1 MASVINGTNIVLY
14 EYDSNAIYYFNG
26 GTAQGTFDSIVCKE
40 LSRSQVAGTS
50 VNFTKTGAGTIAA
63 FITDALDPGVTTIPA
78 GTWTFS
84 AYYSILTAFAGAQ
97 VQYELYKYN
106 GSVATLL
113 FTSAATTTTTLTA
126 LTKTLYTTTM
136 VVTQTTIAATD
147 RLLIKVVYAG
157 TTTNQI
163 TLYTQSSNVAQVTTT
178 IPLGTPMGASTS
190 CSFESSTDQIEVTS
204 QTSAWFREFK
214 NDITSWTVTCDGFIA
229 LSGYSYLALMQK
241 QLNRAS
247 IDVRFSIDNDNA
259 DASGTYGYSIVSGTA
274 NITSIS
280 LSAPVEGASTYSL
293 SLQGTGAY
301 SITGTQV
308 IDGGS
313 TISTSSVNSFSYI
326 AAGGETSVTFAG
338 AIGAT
343 CISVTR
349 GGVEVRA
356 IATSGVPT
364 DENVSFNSATG
375 VLTFATARPLEVD
388 EFVRMIVK

>member
-1 MASVINGTNIVLY
+1 MASAINGTNIVLY

-50 VNFTKTGAGTIAA
+50 VDFNKTGAGTIAS

-113 FTSAATTTTTLTA
+113 FTSAATTLTA
-126 LTKTLYTTTM
+126 LPKTLYSTAMT
-136 VVTQTTIAATD
+136 VTQTTIAATD
-147 RLLIKVVYAG
+147 RLLIKVIYAG

-163 TLYTQSSNVAQVTTT
+163 TLYTQSSNPAQVTTT
-178 IPLGTPMGASTS
+178 IPLGTPFGASTN
-190 CSFESSTDQIEVTS
+190 CTFSTSVDQNEITTYASNSYKEYIGS
-204 QTSAWFREFK
+204 QINWDVS
-214 NDITSWTVTCDGFIA
+214 VDGLIA
-229 LSGYSYLALMQK
+229 LSGYSYLSLLSKLQNK
-241 QLNRAS
+241 QS
-247 IDVRFSIDNDNA
+247 IEVRFSIDNDNA
-259 DASGTYGYSIVSGTA
+259 DGSGTYGYSVIAGTCNIVSLDINGPMENASSYSA
-274 NITSIS
+274 N
-280 LSAPVEGASTYSL
+280 
-293 SLQGTGAY
+293 LQGTGAY

-308 IDGGS
+308 ISGGTSLTVS
-313 TISTSSVNSFSYI
+313 TMNSYSYT
-326 AAGGETSVTFAG
+326 AAGGETSVTFLA
-338 AIGAT
+338 AIGST

-349 GGVEVRA
+349 GGVEVRT

-375 VLTFATARPLEVD
+375 VITFATARPLESD
-388 EFVRMIVK
+388 EFIRAIFA

>member
-50 VNFTKTGAGTIAA
+50 VDFNKTGAGTIAS

-97 VQYELYKYN
+97 VQYQLYKYN

-113 FTSAATTTTTLTA
+113 FTSAATTLTA
-126 LTKTLYTTTM
+126 LPKTLYSTAMT
-136 VVTQTTIAATD
+136 VTQTTISATD
-147 RLLIKVVYAG
+147 RLLIKVIYAG

-190 CSFESSTDQIEVTS
+190 CSFEASTEQVEVTS

-214 NDITSWTVTCDGFIA
+214 NDVSSWTVNCDGFIA

-293 SLQGTGAY
+293 ALQGTGAY

-313 TISTSSVNSFSYI
+313 TISTSSVNSFSYT
-326 AAGGETSVTFAG
+326 AAGGETTVTFAA
-338 AIGAT
+338 AIGST

-349 GGVEVRA
+349 GGVEVRT
-356 IATSGVPT
+356 INTSGTPT
-364 DENVSFNSATG
+364 GENVTFNSATG
-375 VLTFATARPLEVD
+375 VITFATARALESD
-388 EFVRMIVK
+388 EFIRAIFA

>member
-1 MASVINGTNIVLY
+1 MPNAINGTNIVLY

-40 LSRSQVAGTS
+40 LSRSQVGGTS
-50 VNFTKTGAGTIAA
+50 VTFTKTGAGTIAS

-97 VQYELYKYN
+97 VQYQLYKYN

-113 FTSAATTTTTLTA
+113 FTSSATTLTA
-126 LTKTLYTTTM
+126 LASTLYSTAMT
-136 VVTQTTIAATD
+136 VTQTTISATD
-147 RLLIKVVYAG
+147 RLLIKVNYAG

-163 TLYTQSSNVAQVTTT
+163 TLYTQASNLAQVTTT

-190 CSFESSTDQIEVTS
+190 CTFESSTEQVEVTS
-204 QTSAWFREFK
+204 QTSAYFREFK
-214 NDITSWTVTCDGFIA
+214 NDVSSWTVSCDGFVA

-241 QLNRAS
+241 QLDRAS

-259 DASGTYGYSIVSGTA
+259 DGSDTYGYSIVSGTA

-308 IDGGS
+308 INGGS
-313 TISTSSVNSFSYI
+313 TISTSSVGSYSYT
-326 AAGGETSVTFAG
+326 AAGGETTVTFVG
-338 AIGAT
+338 SIGST
-343 CISVTR
+343 CMSVTR
-349 GGVEVRA
+349 GGVEVR
-356 IATSGVPT
+356 IINTSGVPT
-364 DENVSFNSATG
+364 GENVTFNTATG
-375 VLTFATARPLEVD
+375 VITFATARALESD
-388 EFVRMIVK
+388 EFIRAIFA

>member
-14 EYDSNAIYYFNG
+14 EYDSNAIYFFNG
-26 GTAQGTFDSIVCKE
+26 DFGGGVFDGIVCKQM
-40 LSRSQVAGTS
+40 SRTQEVETS
-50 VNFTKTGAGTIAA
+50 SNFTKTGAGTIAA
-63 FITDALDPGVTTIPA
+63 FITDAGEPGVTTIPS
-78 GTWTFS
+78 GTWSFS
-84 AYYSILTAFAGAQ
+84 AYYSIVTAFAGAQ
-97 VQYELYKYN
+97 IKYELYKYN

-113 FTSAATTTTTLTA
+113 FTSATTTLTA
-126 LTKTLYTTTM
+126 LTKTLYTTAMT
-136 VVTQTTIAATD
+136 VTETTISATD
-147 RLLIKVVYAG
+147 RLLIKVIYAG

-163 TLYTQSSNVAQVTTT
+163 TLYTQSSNVAQVITT

-190 CSFESSTDQIEVTS
+190 CSFEASTEQVEVTS

-214 NDITSWTVTCDGFIA
+214 NDITSWTVNCDGFIA

-241 QLNRAS
+241 QLDRAS

-293 SLQGTGAY
+293 ALQGTGAY

-313 TISTSSVNSFSYI
+313 TISTSSVNSFSYT
-326 AAGGETSVTFAG
+326 AAGGETSVTFSG

-349 GGVEVRA
+349 GGVEVRL

-388 EFVRMIVK
+388 EFVRMITK

>member
-1 MASVINGTNIVLY
+1 MASAINGTNIVLY

-40 LSRSQVAGTS
+40 LSRSQVGGTS
-50 VNFTKTGAGTIAA
+50 VTFTKTGAGTIAS

-97 VQYELYKYN
+97 VQYQLYKYN

-113 FTSAATTTTTLTA
+113 FTSAATTLTATSTTLYSTA
-126 LTKTLYTTTM
+126 MT
-136 VVTQTTIAATD
+136 VTQTTISATD
-147 RLLIKVVYAG
+147 RLLIKVIYAG

-163 TLYTQSSNVAQVTTT
+163 TLYTQASNLAQVTTT

-190 CSFESSTDQIEVTS
+190 CTFESSTEQVEVTS

-214 NDITSWTVTCDGFIA
+214 NDVSSWTVSCDGFIA

-241 QLNRAS
+241 QLDRAS

-259 DASGTYGYSIVSGTA
+259 DASDTYGYSIVSGTA

-301 SITGTQV
+301 AISGTQV
-308 IDGGS
+308 INGGL
-313 TISTSSVNSFSYI
+313 VI
-326 AAGGETSVTFAG
+326 AAGGATIMKQYGAAG
-338 AIGAT
+338 GENSITWTDTIGKT
-343 CISVTR
+343 CLYVSR
-349 GGVEVRA
+349 GGIDVRE
-356 IATSGVPT
+356 IYTSGVPV
-364 DENVSFNSATG
+364 DDQIVFVSATG
-375 VLTFATARPLEVD
+375 EVKFGRALESD
-388 EFVRMIVK
+388 EFIRALFQ

>member
-1 MASVINGTNIVLY
+1 MPNAINGTNIVLY

-40 LSRSQVAGTS
+40 LSRSQVGGTS
-50 VNFTKTGAGTIAA
+50 VTFTKTGAGTIAS

-113 FTSAATTTTTLTA
+113 FTSAATTLTATSTTLYSTA
-126 LTKTLYTTTM
+126 MT
-136 VVTQTTIAATD
+136 VTQTTISATD
-147 RLLIKVVYAG
+147 RLLIKVIYAG

-163 TLYTQSSNVAQVTTT
+163 TLFTQATNPAKVTTT

-190 CSFESSTDQIEVTS
+190 CTFESSTEQVEVTS

-214 NDITSWTVTCDGFIA
+214 NDVSSWTVSCDGFVA

-241 QLNRAS
+241 QLDRAS

-259 DASGTYGYSIVSGTA
+259 DGSDTYGYSVVSGTA
-274 NITSIS
+274 NITSLS

-301 SITGTQV
+301 AISGTQV
-308 IDGGS
+308 IDGGL
-313 TISTSSVNSFSYI
+313 VI
-326 AAGGETSVTFAG
+326 AAGGATIMKQYGAAG
-338 AIGAT
+338 GENSITWTDTIGKT
-343 CISVTR
+343 CLYVSR
-349 GGVEVRA
+349 GGIDVRE
-356 IATSGVPT
+356 IYTSGVPV
-364 DENVSFNSATG
+364 DDQIVFVSATG
-375 VLTFATARPLEVD
+375 EVKFGRALEAD
-388 EFVRMIVK
+388 EFIRALFQ

>member
-50 VNFTKTGAGTIAA
+50 VDFNKTGAGTIAS

-113 FTSAATTTTTLTA
+113 FTSATTTLTA
-126 LTKTLYTTTM
+126 LTKTLYSTAMT
-136 VVTQTTIAATD
+136 VTQTTIAATD
-147 RLLIKVVYAG
+147 RLLIKVNYTGV
-157 TTTNQI
+157 TTNQI
-163 TLYTQSSNVAQVTTT
+163 TLFTQATNLAKVTTT
-178 IPLGTPMGASTS
+178 IPLGTPFGASTN
-190 CSFESSTDQIEVTS
+190 CTFSTSVDQNEITTYASNSYKEYIGS
-204 QTSAWFREFK
+204 QINWDVS
-214 NDITSWTVTCDGFIA
+214 VDGLIA
-229 LSGYSYLALMQK
+229 LSGYSYLSLLSKLQNK
-241 QLNRAS
+241 QS
-247 IDVRFSIDNDNA
+247 IEVRFSIDNDNA
-259 DASGTYGYSIVSGTA
+259 DGSGTYGYSVIAGTCNIVSLDINGPMENASSYSA
-274 NITSIS
+274 N
-280 LSAPVEGASTYSL
+280 
-293 SLQGTGAY
+293 LQGTGAY

-313 TISTSSVNSFSYI
+313 TISTSSVNSFSYT

-338 AIGAT
+338 AIGSA

-349 GGVEVRA
+349 GGVEVRT

-364 DENVSFNSATG
+364 DENVTFNSATG

-388 EFVRMIVK
+388 EFVRMITK

>member
-1 MASVINGTNIVLY
+1 MPNAINGTNIVLY

-40 LSRSQVAGTS
+40 LSRSQVGGTS
-50 VNFTKTGAGTIAA
+50 VTFTKTGAGTIAS

-113 FTSAATTTTTLTA
+113 FTSAATTLTATSTTLYSTA
-126 LTKTLYTTTM
+126 MT
-136 VVTQTTIAATD
+136 VTQTTISATD
-147 RLLIKVVYAG
+147 RLIIKVNYAG

-163 TLYTQSSNVAQVTTT
+163 TLFTQATNPAKVTTT

-190 CSFESSTDQIEVTS
+190 CTFESSTEQVEVTS
-204 QTSAWFREFK
+204 QTSAFFREFK
-214 NDITSWTVTCDGFIA
+214 NDVTSWSVNCDGFVA

-241 QLNRAS
+241 QLDRAS
-247 IDVRFSIDNDNA
+247 IDVKFSIDNDNA
-259 DASGTYGYSIVSGTA
+259 DGSDTYGYSVISGTT
-274 NITSIS
+274 NITSLS

-293 SLQGTGAY
+293 SLQGTGAF

-308 IDGGS
+308 IDGGLVLA
-313 TISTSSVNSFSYI
+313 TGGVTLMKQYG
-326 AAGGETSVTFAG
+326 AAGGENSITWTDT
-338 AIGAT
+338 IGKT
-343 CISVTR
+343 CLYVSR
-349 GGVEVRA
+349 GGIDVRE
-356 IATSGVPT
+356 IYTSGVPV
-364 DENVSFNSATG
+364 DDQIVFISATG
-375 VLTFATARPLEVD
+375 EVKFGRPLEAD
-388 EFVRMIVK
+388 EFIRALFQ

>member
-1 MASVINGTNIVLY
+1 MASAINGTNIVLY

-50 VNFTKTGAGTIAA
+50 VDFNKTGAGTIAS

-97 VQYELYKYN
+97 VKYELYKYN
-106 GSVATLL
+106 GSIATLL
-113 FTSAATTTTTLTA
+113 FTSEVKTLTA
-126 LTKTLYTTTM
+126 LTKTLISNEM
-136 VVTQTTIAATD
+136 PVTQTTIAATD
-147 RLLIKVVYAG
+147 RLLIKVIYLG

-163 TLYTQSSNVAQVTTT
+163 TLYTQSSNPAQVTTT
-178 IPLGTPMGASTS
+178 IPLGTPFGASTNCTFNTS
-190 CSFESSTDQIEVTS
+190 VDQVEITTLATGSYKEYIGS
-204 QTSAWFREFK
+204 QVNWNVS
-214 NDITSWTVTCDGFIA
+214 VDGLIA
-229 LSGYSYLALMQK
+229 LSGYSYLSLLSKLQNK
-241 QLNRAS
+241 ES
-247 IDVRFSIDNDNA
+247 IEVRFSIDNDNG
-259 DASGTYGYSIVSGTA
+259 DGTDTYGYSIIAGTC
-274 NITSIS
+274 NIIS
-280 LSAPVEGASTYSL
+280 LDINGPMENASSYSAN
-293 SLQGTGAY
+293 LQGTGAY

-313 TISTSSVNSFSYI
+313 TISTSSVNSFSYT

-349 GGVEVRA
+349 GGVEVRT

-388 EFVRMIVK
+388 EFVRMITK

>member
-14 EYDSNAIYYFNG
+14 EYDSNAIYFFNG
-26 GTAQGTFDSIVCKE
+26 DFGGGVFDGIVCKQM
-40 LSRSQVAGTS
+40 SRTQEVETS
-50 VNFTKTGAGTIAA
+50 SNFTKTGAGTIAA
-63 FITDALDPGVTTIPA
+63 FITDAGEPGVTTIPS
-78 GTWTFS
+78 GTWSFS
-84 AYYSILTAFAGAQ
+84 AYYSIVTAFAGAQ
-97 VQYELYKYN
+97 IKYELYKYN

-113 FTSAATTTTTLTA
+113 FTSATTTLTA
-126 LTKTLYTTTM
+126 LTKTLYTTAMT
-136 VVTQTTIAATD
+136 VTETTISATD
-147 RLLIKVVYAG
+147 RLLIKVIYAG

-163 TLYTQSSNVAQVTTT
+163 TLYTQSTNEAQVTTT

-190 CSFESSTDQIEVTS
+190 CSFEASTEQVEVTS

-214 NDITSWTVTCDGFIA
+214 NDITSWTVNCDGFIA

-241 QLNRAS
+241 QLDRAS

-293 SLQGTGAY
+293 ALQGTGAY

-313 TISTSSVNSFSYI
+313 TISTSSVNSFSYT

-349 GGVEVRA
+349 GGVEVRL

>member
-1 MASVINGTNIVLY
+1 MPNAINGTNIVLY

-40 LSRSQVAGTS
+40 LSRSQVGGTS
-50 VNFTKTGAGTIAA
+50 VTFTKTGAGTIAS

-97 VQYELYKYN
+97 VQYQLYKYN

-113 FTSAATTTTTLTA
+113 FTSSATTLTA
-126 LTKTLYTTTM
+126 LTTTLYSTAMT
-136 VVTQTTIAATD
+136 VTQTTISATD
-147 RLLIKVVYAG
+147 RLLIKVNYAG

-163 TLYTQSSNVAQVTTT
+163 TLFTQATNPAKVTTT
-178 IPLGTPMGASTS
+178 MSLGTPMGASTS
-190 CSFESSTDQIEVTS
+190 CTFESSTEQVEVTS

-214 NDITSWTVTCDGFIA
+214 NDVTSWSVNCDGFVA

-241 QLNRAS
+241 QLDRAS
-247 IDVRFSIDNDNA
+247 IDVKFSIDNDNA
-259 DASGTYGYSIVSGTA
+259 DGSDTYGYSVISGTT
-274 NITSIS
+274 NITSLS

-308 IDGGS
+308 IDGGLVIA
-313 TISTSSVNSFSYI
+313 TGGVTLMKQYG
-326 AAGGETSVTFAG
+326 AAGGENSITWTDT
-338 AIGAT
+338 IGKT
-343 CISVTR
+343 CLYVSR
-349 GGVEVRA
+349 GGIDVRE
-356 IATSGVPT
+356 IYTSGVPV
-364 DENVSFNSATG
+364 DDQIVFISATG
-375 VLTFATARPLEVD
+375 EVKFGRALESD
-388 EFVRMIVK
+388 EFIRALFQ

>member
-1 MASVINGTNIVLY
+1 MASAINGTNIVLY

-40 LSRSQVAGTS
+40 LSRSQVGGTS
-50 VNFTKTGAGTIAA
+50 VTFTKTGAGTIAS

-97 VQYELYKYN
+97 VQYQLYKYN

-113 FTSAATTTTTLTA
+113 FTSSATTLTA
-126 LTKTLYTTTM
+126 TSTTLYSTAMT
-136 VVTQTTIAATD
+136 VTQTTISATD
-147 RLLIKVVYAG
+147 RLLIKVNYAG

-163 TLYTQSSNVAQVTTT
+163 TLYTQASNLAQVTTT

-190 CSFESSTDQIEVTS
+190 CTFESSTEQVEVTS

-214 NDITSWTVTCDGFIA
+214 NDVSSWTVSCDGFVA

-241 QLNRAS
+241 QLDRAS

-259 DASGTYGYSIVSGTA
+259 DGSDTYGYSVVSGTA
-274 NITSIS
+274 NITSLS

-301 SITGTQV
+301 SISGTQV
-308 IDGGS
+308 INGGS
-313 TISTSSVNSFSYI
+313 TISTSSVTSYSYT
-326 AAGGETSVTFAG
+326 AAGGETTVTFVA
-338 AIGAT
+338 AIGST
-343 CISVTR
+343 CVSVTR
-349 GGVEVRA
+349 GGIEVRT
-356 IATSGVPT
+356 INTSGTPT
-364 DENVSFNSATG
+364 DENVTFNTATG
-375 VLTFATARPLEVD
+375 VITFASARALQSD
-388 EFVRMIVK
+388 EFIRAIFA

>member
-1 MASVINGTNIVLY
+1 MASAINGTNIVLY

-40 LSRSQVAGTS
+40 LSRSQVGGTS
-50 VNFTKTGAGTIAA
+50 VTFTKTGAGTIAS

-113 FTSAATTTTTLTA
+113 FTSAATTLTATSTTLYSTA
-126 LTKTLYTTTM
+126 MT
-136 VVTQTTIAATD
+136 VTQTTISATD
-147 RLLIKVVYAG
+147 RLLIKVNYAG

-163 TLYTQSSNVAQVTTT
+163 TLYTQASNLAQVTTT

-190 CSFESSTDQIEVTS
+190 CTFESSTEQVEVTS

-214 NDITSWTVTCDGFIA
+214 NDVSSWTVSCDGFVA

-241 QLNRAS
+241 QLDRAS

-259 DASGTYGYSIVSGTA
+259 DGSDTYGYSVVSGTA
-274 NITSIS
+274 NITSLS

-301 SITGTQV
+301 AISGTQV
-308 IDGGS
+308 INGGS
-313 TISTSSVNSFSYI
+313 TISTSSVNSYSYT
-326 AAGGETSVTFAG
+326 AAGGETTVTFVA
-338 AIGAT
+338 AIGSA
-343 CISVTR
+343 CVSVTR
-349 GGVEVRA
+349 GGVEVRT
-356 IATSGVPT
+356 INTSGVPT
-364 DENVSFNSATG
+364 GEDVTYNTATG
-375 VLTFATARPLEVD
+375 VITFATARALEAD
-388 EFVRMIVK
+388 EFIRAIFA

>member
-14 EYDSNAIYYFNG
+14 EYDSNAIYFFNG
-26 GTAQGTFDSIVCKE
+26 DFGGGVFDGIVCKQM
-40 LSRSQVAGTS
+40 SRTQEVETS
-50 VNFTKTGAGTIAA
+50 SNFTKTGAGTIAA
-63 FITDALDPGVTTIPA
+63 FITDAGEPGVTTIPA
-78 GTWTFS
+78 GTWSFS
-84 AYYSILTAFAGAQ
+84 AYYSIVTAFAGAQ
-97 VQYELYKYN
+97 VKYELYKYN

-113 FTSAATTTTTLTA
+113 FTSEVKTLTA
-126 LTKTLYTTTM
+126 LTKTLISNEM
-136 VVTQTTIAATD
+136 PVTQTTIAATD
-147 RLLIKVVYAG
+147 RLLIKVIYAG

-163 TLYTQSSNVAQVTTT
+163 TLYTQSSNPAQVTTT

-190 CSFESSTDQIEVTS
+190 CSFEASTEQVEVTS

-214 NDITSWTVTCDGFIA
+214 NDITSWTVNCDGFIA

-259 DASGTYGYSIVSGTA
+259 DNSDTYGYSIVSGTA

-293 SLQGTGAY
+293 ALQGTGPY

-313 TISTSSVNSFSYI
+313 TISTSSVNSFSYT

-349 GGVEVRA
+349 GGVEVRT

-364 DENVSFNSATG
+364 DENVTFNSATG

-388 EFVRMIVK
+388 EFVRMITK

>member
-50 VNFTKTGAGTIAA
+50 VDFNKTGAGTIAS

-113 FTSAATTTTTLTA
+113 FTSAATTLTA
-126 LTKTLYTTTM
+126 LPKTLYSTAMT
-136 VVTQTTIAATD
+136 VTATTISATD
-147 RLLIKVVYAG
+147 RLLIKVIYAG

-190 CSFESSTDQIEVTS
+190 CSFEASTEQVEVTS

-214 NDITSWTVTCDGFIA
+214 NDITSWTVNCDGFIA

-293 SLQGTGAY
+293 ALQGTGAY

-313 TISTSSVNSFSYI
+313 TISTSSVNSFSYT

-349 GGVEVRA
+349 GGVEVRL
-356 IATSGVPT
+356 IATSGTPT
-364 DENVSFNSATG
+364 DENVTFTSATG

-388 EFVRMIVK
+388 EFVRMITK

>member
-1 MASVINGTNIVLY
+1 MASAINGTNIVLY

-50 VNFTKTGAGTIAA
+50 VDFNKTGAGTIAS

-84 AYYSILTAFAGAQ
+84 AYYSIATAFAGAQ
-97 VQYELYKYN
+97 VKYELYKYN

-113 FTSAATTTTTLTA
+113 FTSATTTLTA
-126 LTKTLYTTTM
+126 LTKTLYSTAMT
-136 VVTQTTIAATD
+136 VTQTTIAATD
-147 RLLIKVVYAG
+147 RLLIKVIYLG

-178 IPLGTPMGASTS
+178 IPLGTPFGASTNCTFNTS
-190 CSFESSTDQIEVTS
+190 VDQVEITTLATGSYKEYIGS
-204 QTSAWFREFK
+204 QINWDVS
-214 NDITSWTVTCDGFIA
+214 VDGLIA
-229 LSGYSYLALMQK
+229 LSGYSYLSLLSKLQNK
-241 QLNRAS
+241 QS
-247 IDVRFSIDNDNA
+247 IEVRFSIDNDNA
-259 DASGTYGYSIVSGTA
+259 DGSGTYGYSVIAGTCNIVSLDINGPMENASSYSA
-274 NITSIS
+274 N
-280 LSAPVEGASTYSL
+280 
-293 SLQGTGAY
+293 LQGTGAY

-308 IDGGS
+308 ISGGTSLTVS
-313 TISTSSVNSFSYI
+313 TMNSYSYT
-326 AAGGETSVTFAG
+326 AAGGETSVTFLA
-338 AIGAT
+338 AIGST

-349 GGVEVRA
+349 GGVEVRT

-375 VLTFATARPLEVD
+375 VITFATARPLESD
-388 EFVRMIVK
+388 EFIRAIFA

>member
-1 MASVINGTNIVLY
+1 MASAINGTNIVLY

-50 VNFTKTGAGTIAA
+50 VDFNKTGAGTIAS

-97 VQYELYKYN
+97 VKYELYKYN
-106 GSVATLL
+106 GSIATLL
-113 FTSAATTTTTLTA
+113 FTSEVKTLTA
-126 LTKTLYTTTM
+126 LTKTLISNEM
-136 VVTQTTIAATD
+136 PVTQTTIAATD
-147 RLLIKVVYAG
+147 RLLIKVIYLG

-163 TLYTQSSNVAQVTTT
+163 TLYTQSSNPAQVTTT
-178 IPLGTPMGASTS
+178 IPLGTPFGASTNCTFNTS
-190 CSFESSTDQIEVTS
+190 VDQVEITTLATGSYKEYIGS
-204 QTSAWFREFK
+204 QVNWNVS
-214 NDITSWTVTCDGFIA
+214 VDGLIA
-229 LSGYSYLALMQK
+229 LSGYSYLSLLSKLQNK
-241 QLNRAS
+241 ES
-247 IDVRFSIDNDNA
+247 IEVRFSIDNDNG
-259 DASGTYGYSIVSGTA
+259 DGTDTYGYSIIAGTC
-274 NITSIS
+274 NIIS
-280 LSAPVEGASTYSL
+280 LDINGPMENASSYSAN
-293 SLQGTGAY
+293 LQGTGAY

-313 TISTSSVNSFSYI
+313 TISTSSVNSFSYT

-349 GGVEVRA
+349 GGVEVRL

-388 EFVRMIVK
+388 EFVRMITK

>member
-1 MASVINGTNIVLY
+1 MASAINGTNIVLY

-50 VNFTKTGAGTIAA
+50 VDFTKTGAGTIAS

-97 VQYELYKYN
+97 VQYQLYKYN

-113 FTSAATTTTTLTA
+113 FTSSATTLTA
-126 LTKTLYTTTM
+126 LTKTLYSTAMT
-136 VVTQTTIAATD
+136 VTQTTIAATD
-147 RLLIKVVYAG
+147 RLLIKVIYAG

-163 TLYTQSSNVAQVTTT
+163 TLYTQSSNPAQVTTT
-178 IPLGTPMGASTS
+178 IPLGTPFGASTNCTFNTS
-190 CSFESSTDQIEVTS
+190 VDQVEITTLATGSYKEYIGS
-204 QTSAWFREFK
+204 QVNWNVS
-214 NDITSWTVTCDGFIA
+214 VDGLIA
-229 LSGYSYLALMQK
+229 LSGYSYLSLLSKLQNK
-241 QLNRAS
+241 ES
-247 IDVRFSIDNDNA
+247 IEVRFSIDNDNG
-259 DASGTYGYSIVSGTA
+259 DGTDTYGYSIIAGTC
-274 NITSIS
+274 NIIS
-280 LSAPVEGASTYSL
+280 LDINGPMENASSYSAN
-293 SLQGTGAY
+293 LQGTGAY

-313 TISTSSVNSFSYI
+313 TISTSSVNSFSYT
-326 AAGGETSVTFAG
+326 AAGGETTVTFSG
-338 AIGAT
+338 AIGST

-349 GGVEVRA
+349 GGVEVRT

-364 DENVSFNSATG
+364 DENVTFNSATG

-388 EFVRMIVK
+388 EFVRMITK

>member
-50 VNFTKTGAGTIAA
+50 VDFNKTGAGTIAS

-113 FTSAATTTTTLTA
+113 FTSAATTLTA
-126 LTKTLYTTTM
+126 LPKTLYSTAMT
-136 VVTQTTIAATD
+136 VTQTTIAATD
-147 RLLIKVVYAG
+147 RLLIKVIYAG

-163 TLYTQSSNVAQVTTT
+163 TLYTQSSNPAQVTTT

-190 CSFESSTDQIEVTS
+190 CSFEASTEQVEVTS

-214 NDITSWTVTCDGFIA
+214 NDITSWTVNCDGFIA

-241 QLNRAS
+241 QLDRAS

-293 SLQGTGAY
+293 ALQGTGAY
-301 SITGTQV
+301 AITGTQV

-313 TISTSSVNSFSYI
+313 TISTSSVNSFSYT

>member
-1 MASVINGTNIVLY
+1 MASAINGTNIVLY

-50 VNFTKTGAGTIAA
+50 VDFTKTGAGTIAS

-84 AYYSILTAFAGAQ
+84 AYYSILTSATNAKIK
-97 VQYELYKYN
+97 YELYKYN

-113 FTSAATTTTTLTA
+113 FTSAETTLSA
-126 LTKTLYTTTM
+126 LTSTLYSTAMT
-136 VVTQTTIAATD
+136 VTQTTISATD
-147 RLLIKVVYAG
+147 RLLIKVIYLG

-178 IPLGTPMGASTS
+178 IPLGTPFGASTN
-190 CSFESSTDQIEVTS
+190 CTFSTSVDQNEITTYASNSYKEYIGS
-204 QTSAWFREFK
+204 QINWDVS
-214 NDITSWTVTCDGFIA
+214 VDGLIA
-229 LSGYSYLALMQK
+229 LSGYSYLSLLSKLQNK
-241 QLNRAS
+241 QS
-247 IDVRFSIDNDNA
+247 IEVRFSIDNDNG
-259 DASGTYGYSIVSGTA
+259 DGTDTYGYSVIAGTC
-274 NITSIS
+274 NIIS
-280 LSAPVEGASTYSL
+280 LDINGPMENASSYSAN
-293 SLQGTGAY
+293 LQGTGAY

-338 AIGAT
+338 AIGST

>member
-14 EYDSNAIYYFNG
+14 EYDSNATYFFNG
-26 GTAQGTFDSIVCKE
+26 DFGGGVFDGIVCKQM
-40 LSRSQVAGTS
+40 SRTQEVQTS
-50 VNFTKTGAGTIAA
+50 SNFTKTGAGTIAA
-63 FITDALDPGVTTIPA
+63 FITDAGEPGVTTIPA

-84 AYYSILTAFAGAQ
+84 AYYSIVTSPANAKIK
-97 VQYELYKYN
+97 YELYKYN

-113 FTSAATTTTTLTA
+113 FTSAETTLGFTA
-126 LTKTLYTTTM
+126 KTLYTTAMT
-136 VVTQTTIAATD
+136 VTETIIGSTD
-147 RLLIKVVYAG
+147 RLLVKVIYLG

-163 TLYTQSSNVAQVTTT
+163 TIYTQFTNPAQVTTT

-190 CSFESSTDQIEVTS
+190 CSFEASTEQVEVTS

-214 NDITSWTVTCDGFIA
+214 SDITSWTVNCDGFIA

-259 DASGTYGYSIVSGTA
+259 DNSDTYGYSIVSGTA

-293 SLQGTGAY
+293 ALQGTGPY

-313 TISTSSVNSFSYI
+313 TISTSSVNSFSYT
-326 AAGGETSVTFAG
+326 AAGGETTVTFSG

-349 GGVEVRA
+349 GGVEVRT

-388 EFVRMIVK
+388 EFVRMITK